1 MFFFLE
7 SGHLSLLRDIHGTV
21 CTYTTI
27 TGVSYR
33 AEEKLSMLWHNEI
46 EKREVRRIV
55 RIACSGASKCGPGDS
70 ALKPCTFFIVTCLVF
85 FYLCLHSKFGATSN
99 LEV

>member
-1 MFFFLE
+1 M
-7 SGHLSLLRDIHGTV
+7 RDIHGTV

-70 ALKPCTFFIVTCLVF
+70 ALKPCTHFIVTSIVFF
-85 FYLCLHSKFGATSN
+85 FYLRLHSMFGATSN